1 MVSCLTMLT
10 INTSVWFS
18 VTAPD
23 GAIYASAGTVVRV
36 PSRASGTYT
45 VMSDDRVVFQH
56 YHDLTIHEL
65 TVIPRRSERLLF
77 RSISP
82 EY

>member
-1 MVSCLTMLT
+1 MLSIGT
-10 INTSVWFS
+10 RVWFA

-23 GAIYASAGTVVRV
+23 GAIYTTAATVVRV
-36 PSRASGTYT
+36 PSRTSGTYT

-56 YHDLTIHEL
+56 YHDLTTNEL
-65 TVIPRRSERLLF
+65 NVIPRRSERLLG
-77 RSISP
+77 RSASP